1 MNLKT
6 SIIVLAYKH
15 ERYVR
20 EALQSAVGQTRKAD
34 EIIIV
39 DDASPDSTAQV
50 IRAFIDDNISSP
62 LRLICNEENLG
73 VTGSFARA
81 VSASSGDVVFILAGD
96 DVSAPGRIEECLG
109 YLSSR
114 PSTYAVI
121 TNASIIDDASRV
133 HGHLENCA
141 GLGKPIALNL
151 ADIALGD
158 HFLRGRSSC
167 GAAAAYRA
175 AVFREFPPLKA
186 GLYAEDDPLAFRAML
201 LGSCDFLP
209 LSLVRWRKH
218 ANNLSHGTGA
228 RRGPEMALHFRKC
241 EAMIDQMLADADAW
255 ASRNSQRIDNGFRNA
270 LADLR
275 FQKARWALWAV
286 AHEEG
291 LRLAQAGAACRQLF
305 AHAPSPFKFISHAWR
320 PIVRMITPFAVQRL
334 AANIRAGS

>member
-1 MNLKT
+1 MNMKT

-20 EALQSAVGQTRKAD
+20 EALQSAVMQTHKAD

-50 IRAFIDDNISSP
+50 IRAFIADNISSP
-62 LRLICNEENLG
+62 LRLICNEENIG
-73 VTGSFARA
+73 VTGSFALA
-81 VSASSGDVVFILAGD
+81 VAASSGDVIFCFAGD
-96 DVSAPGRIEECLG
+96 DVSEPCRIEECLG

-114 PSTYAVI
+114 PSAYAVI
-121 TNASIIDDASRV
+121 TNACIIDDASRID
-133 HGHLENCA
+133 GHLDNCA
-141 GLGKPIALNL
+141 GLSKPIALNL

-175 AVFREFPPLKA
+175 AVFREFPPLKT

-218 ANNLSHGTGA
+218 TNNLSHGTGT
-228 RRGPEMALHFRKC
+228 RRGPEMALHYRKC
-241 EAMIDQMLADADAW
+241 EAMIDQMLADADEW
-255 ASRNSQRIDNGFRNA
+255 ALRNSQRIDNGFRNA

-275 FQKARWALWAV
+275 FRKAIWALWSAT
-286 AHEEG
+286 HEKG
-291 LRLAQAGAACRQLF
+291 LRLAQVGSACWQLF
-305 AHAPSPFKFISHAWR
+305 AHAPSPFKFIIHAWR
-320 PIVRMITPFAVQRL
+320 PLIRMITPFAIQRF
-334 AANIRAGS
+334 AADIRSGS